1 MPSFFVTFILSF
13 SFSFF
18 FLGPHL
24 WHMEVPR
31 LGAESELQL
40 PAYATATARRDPSCI
55 CNIHHSSW
63 QYWILYPQSKARDW
77 THNLM
82 VPSQI
87 SFCCST
93 TGTPLIHFLLFIY
106 FTSNTL
112 IQLEFGCSGYN
123 NGIVAGRVTP
133 SGWSRG
139 SCLTLGNGLSE
150 ETHVSTKQQTLLGRG
165 AGGEQQV
172 RETRRAALPLGSQS
186 QVLWEWGEFPDC
198 L

>member
-1 MPSFFVTFILSF
+1 
-13 SFSFF
+13 
-18 FLGPHL
+18 
-24 WHMEVPR
+24 
-31 LGAESELQL
+31 
-40 PAYATATARRDPSCI
+40 
-55 CNIHHSSW
+55 
-63 QYWILYPQSKARDW
+63 
-77 THNLM
+77 M